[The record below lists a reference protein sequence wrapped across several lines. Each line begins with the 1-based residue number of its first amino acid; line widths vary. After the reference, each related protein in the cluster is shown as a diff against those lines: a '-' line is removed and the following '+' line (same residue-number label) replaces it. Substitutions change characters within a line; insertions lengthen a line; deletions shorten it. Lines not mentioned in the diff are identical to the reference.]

1 LHEFASHSQAHRDRL
16 NNHAFLAP
24 LVHPCLAAG
33 KKENLYS
40 GQTFKLTAASAYGF
54 VYVEKGHFVVEKQG
68 KVVAKLTEGDI
79 LGLPEF
85 MLGLPLAGYSLQAH
99 GNASEFILTQVLI
112 SIRTSRLSLFVVR
125 VFVNVTLRMTYWLIN
140 LSTDTGVKR
149 KR

>member
-1 LHEFASHSQAHRDRL
+1 
-16 NNHAFLAP
+16 
-24 LVHPCLAAG
+24 
-33 KKENLYS
+33 
-40 GQTFKLTAASAYGF
+40 
-54 VYVEKGHFVVEKQG
+54 
-68 KVVAKLTEGDI
+68 
-79 LGLPEF
+79 